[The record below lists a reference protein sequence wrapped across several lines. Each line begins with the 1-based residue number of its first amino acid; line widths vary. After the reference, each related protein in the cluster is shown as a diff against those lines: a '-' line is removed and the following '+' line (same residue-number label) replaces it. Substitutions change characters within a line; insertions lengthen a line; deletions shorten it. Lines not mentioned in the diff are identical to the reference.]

1 MIVVGDSVAVLVA
14 ASAAASVADFVS
26 AIAVSV
32 TVFNSD
38 VVVDSVVIAVSA
50 TASNSD
56 AAVDSVVIA
65 VSVTASNSAIAPPD
79 VAAIVVDSVGRQR
92 FSVSC

>member
-1 MIVVGDSVAVLVA
+1 MIGCLLILIVVGDSVAVSVA
-14 ASAAASVADFVS
+14 ASDATSVADFVS
-26 AIAVSV
+26 AIAVSA

-38 VVVDSVVIAVSA
+38 AVVDSVVIAVSA

-56 AAVDSVVIA
+56 AAV
-65 VSVTASNSAIAPPD
+65 APPD
-79 VAAIVVDSVGRQR
+79 VAATVVNFVGRRR